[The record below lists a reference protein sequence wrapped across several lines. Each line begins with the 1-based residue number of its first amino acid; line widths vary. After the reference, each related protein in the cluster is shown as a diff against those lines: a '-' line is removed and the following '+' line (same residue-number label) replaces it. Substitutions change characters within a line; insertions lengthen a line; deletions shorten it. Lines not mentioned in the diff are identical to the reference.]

1 MIAPIGVRP
10 PYSVTVL
17 SGFEIS
23 ASWYP
28 PKSTAGLLS
37 HYILRAY
44 NMDRLELPPIETI
57 LTDTS
62 IYNGDTIVSF
72 FRIAIIVIYLQFCDN
87 MINLLC
93 SKTYVKSTFR

>member
-28 PKSTAGLLS
+28 PKSSAGLLT

-44 NMDRLELPPIETI
+44 NMDRPELPPVETI
-57 LTDTS
+57 FTDTS
-62 IYNGDTIVSF
+62 IYNGETILFF
-72 FRIAIIVIYLQFCDN
+72 FRIAITVNRLLFAIYQ
-87 MINLLC
+87 
-93 SKTYVKSTFR
+93 

>member
-1 MIAPIGVRP
+1 MLIAPIGVRP

-28 PKSTAGLLS
+28 PKSSAGLLT

-44 NMDRLELPPIETI
+44 NMDRPELAPVETI
-57 LTDTS
+57 FTDMS
-62 IYNGDTIVSF
+62 IYNGETSGDSILFQNCHHCKPSF
-72 FRIAIIVIYLQFCDN
+72 IC
-87 MINLLC
+87 NLPVM
-93 SKTYVKSTFR
+93 K